1 MGDERH
7 ALDVRTLDELRD
19 SVGKDRDFLAELIDE
34 FLADAPDQL
43 ATLREAATSG
53 DAEAARRAAHTLK
66 GTGRTFG
73 ATELASV
80 CQEAESAATA
90 GDLDVVLARVDEIGA
105 KWERARAEL
114 VALRDGG
121 ADGA

>member
-1 MGDERH
+1 
-7 ALDVRTLDELRD
+7 
-19 SVGKDRDFLAELIDE
+19 
-34 FLADAPDQL
+34 
-43 ATLREAATSG
+43 
-53 DAEAARRAAHTLK
+53 
-66 GTGRTFG
+66 
-73 ATELASV
+73 V

>member
-1 MGDERH
+1 MGGERH

-19 SVGKDRDFLAELIDE
+19 SVGNDPDFLAELIDE

-66 GTGRTFG
+66 GNGRTFG
-73 ATELASV
+73 ATELASM
-80 CQEAESAATA
+80 CQEAEAAATA
-90 GDLDVVLARVDEIGA
+90 GDLGVVLARVDEIGA
-105 KWERARAEL
+105 EWERARAEL
-114 VALRDGG
+114 AAVRDGG
-121 ADGA
+121 RDGA